1 MNNEFKKIY
10 QKKKMTKY
18 QRKKTFI
25 KKNVIDHKDQ
35 SRRISEERGV
45 QEKENKQVS
54 QNLGH
59 ESSD

>member
-1 MNNEFKKIY
+1 MNLRKS
-10 QKKKMTKY
+10 T
-18 QRKKTFI
+18 RKKRQTIKEKNSFI
-25 KKNVIDHKDQ
+25 KKNVIDHEDQ

>member
-1 MNNEFKKIY
+1 
-10 QKKKMTKY
+10 MTKY

>member
-1 MNNEFKKIY
+1 LIEELNNEFKKIY

-35 SRRISEERGV
+35 SRRILI
-45 QEKENKQVS
+45 NK
-54 QNLGH
+54 L
-59 ESSD
+59 ELDK